1 MCWYQT
7 SRLSSPQSHTCLTAK
22 QAHHQNFIC
31 SAKTFLTSSFQW
43 YILVQAPSGHLKAKC
58 GSWECS
64 MGQRKGVG
72 SVPRRVGKAWL
83 RQQGPKQA
91 GLCFSFLWGSTKQK
105 VEPWAIPA
113 TSQNQDIASTSKS
126 PCQHLPQ
133 HLTTWGTSSSDKNR
147 DLLCGSTF
155 TSEFFPP
162 GPPAHLLLGKGGS
175 REQLNTL
182 AGGAGEKGGA
192 GLWEEQGSSK
202 SWLQQT
208 MSQFNLNLTASHI
221 RKAGCWKAGE
231 ERGLERNT
239 FVEKAL

>member
-7 SRLSSPQSHTCLTAK
+7 SRLSSPQSLTCLTAK

-133 HLTTWGTSSSDKNR
+133 HLTHGAHPALTKTGICSVGAHSPLSSS
-147 DLLCGSTF
+147 LLVLQHICYWGRGDQGST
-155 TSEFFPP
+155 EHP
-162 GPPAHLLLGKGGS
+162 GWGS
-175 REQLNTL
+175 WREGRSRAL
-182 AGGAGEKGGA
+182 GGAG
-192 GLWEEQGSSK
+192 
-202 SWLQQT
+202 QQ
-208 MSQFNLNLTASHI
+208 QELATAD
-221 RKAGCWKAGE
+221 
-231 ERGLERNT
+231 N
-239 FVEKAL
+239 VPV